1 MPVTILLVDDHPLF
15 RKGLRLLIEEEP
27 DMSAVGEAGDGKEA
41 IEKVRELSPDVV
53 IMDIS
58 MKVRLPITLSLP
70 LPVLQPP
77 RPPGP
82 PTSQPLVEPL
92 TNRELDVLGL
102 LTRRLSNK
110 EIADKLFIST
120 TTVKGHLQN
129 TYQKLEFGKRREA
142 VEKAQTLRILSRR

>member
-82 PTSQPLVEPL
+82 LPPSLW
-92 TNRELDVLGL
+92 
-102 LTRRLSNK
+102 LSP
-110 EIADKLFIST
+110 
-120 TTVKGHLQN
+120 
-129 TYQKLEFGKRREA
+129 
-142 VEKAQTLRILSRR
+142 